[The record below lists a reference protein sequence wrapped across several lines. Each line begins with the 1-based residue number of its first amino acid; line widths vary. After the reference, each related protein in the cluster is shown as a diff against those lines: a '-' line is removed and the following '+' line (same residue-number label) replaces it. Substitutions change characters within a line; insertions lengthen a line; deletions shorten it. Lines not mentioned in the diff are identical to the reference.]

1 MDKTT
6 IMKNFISSSNNG
18 FYSNKFSIEDIEKLI
33 DEIITKLESNQKL
46 ENVELKF
53 LNTYMNY
60 YYLKILDEYTNLFPD
75 YDKFLKPIH
84 QKIVQYY
91 ITHINDINY
100 ESTVFLQFFFLN
112 EMNKE
117 FKINAKIEIG
127 THNKYFD
134 NEPNV
139 QAYHT
144 RTTIAG
150 RSTPLI
156 VYNPKSIEEIA
167 NNKNIFE
174 LLNYGFH
181 ELRHEFQQMQI
192 ESENL
197 ENPQALIWAKE
208 ELVRKY
214 ILGDIFY
221 ETNYL
226 DIFLERDARDYAK
239 QRTIETAKK
248 FNIGEIN
255 LSNTIASDSP
265 YDASINFLDPR
276 NNEQKL
282 AIYLIDDTSTNYI
295 KEHPNVLNMYPVLKN
310 LYNTDGTKKSLTQ
323 IEQEIEIEKKKQI
336 KLKPEQAKELEI
348 KYSKLILE
356 IIKTDPELIIE
367 YLCQNINTLSLSGKD
382 ITKKK
387 NELNKIIKSIKVSY
401 DEIIRKINIRIHH
414 IEKTIANSSTNLSN
428 LYKELNN
435 TRILKKC
442 ILKYV
447 DEFKEKHEHN
457 TKILIYKQEL
467 KNKFKINIDK
477 YKWLSDKGGI
487 KLIDKNLDEL
497 ELDFLAHRRVIRKS
511 NLDEESK
518 NDYLKK
524 LKYIY
529 DSYIKEYQ
537 NNLNKKNT
545 NHNQEI
551 NSMFDNQSDNNNNN
565 NRTKL

>member
-60 YYLKILDEYTNLFPD
+60 YYLKILDEYTNFSPD

-134 NEPNV
+134 NKPNV
-139 QAYHT
+139 RAYHT

-197 ENPQALIWAKE
+197 ENPQALI
-208 ELVRKY
+208 RRH
-214 ILGDIFY
+214 
-221 ETNYL
+221 
-226 DIFLERDARDYAK
+226 FL
-239 QRTIETAKK
+239 
-248 FNIGEIN
+248 
-255 LSNTIASDSP
+255 
-265 YDASINFLDPR
+265 
-276 NNEQKL
+276 
-282 AIYLIDDTSTNYI
+282 
-295 KEHPNVLNMYPVLKN
+295 
-310 LYNTDGTKKSLTQ
+310 
-323 IEQEIEIEKKKQI
+323 
-336 KLKPEQAKELEI
+336 
-348 KYSKLILE
+348 
-356 IIKTDPELIIE
+356 
-367 YLCQNINTLSLSGKD
+367 
-382 ITKKK
+382 
-387 NELNKIIKSIKVSY
+387 
-401 DEIIRKINIRIHH
+401 
-414 IEKTIANSSTNLSN
+414 
-428 LYKELNN
+428 
-435 TRILKKC
+435 
-442 ILKYV
+442 
-447 DEFKEKHEHN
+447 
-457 TKILIYKQEL
+457 
-467 KNKFKINIDK
+467 
-477 YKWLSDKGGI
+477 
-487 KLIDKNLDEL
+487 
-497 ELDFLAHRRVIRKS
+497 
-511 NLDEESK
+511 
-518 NDYLKK
+518 
-524 LKYIY
+524 
-529 DSYIKEYQ
+529 
-537 NNLNKKNT
+537 
-545 NHNQEI
+545 
-551 NSMFDNQSDNNNNN
+551 
-565 NRTKL
+565 